1 MELIRHMDNSLFIFG
16 RKDHGVLYW
25 MISALR
31 KVGAGWKNFIL
42 TSKMKVPPDYNDISD
57 DALVPDSD
65 FFDDQLDRTKVIGVY
80 AVYGNLQL
88 QINEHQCIRS
98 INVDDFDQQSQ
109 ETAVTIDIR
118 MFLSTDA
125 PDVLWRVTLKGSG
138 DVPSTIKFESVVCP
152 ANITIDARDSRTGQG
167 VNVRVTFLE
176 VDGDFN
182 IGKFITVQGYYTDLT
197 EPSDGKPTDIVAEAP
212 APLSETT
219 TAKSSQEKTSENP
232 SHEQTSEHPFQE
244 KKTTSKQ
251 LSPRQTS
258 ITQILTTQTST
269 SQRYTTRIT
278 PVTTGETKMN
288 STLKCYEDL
297 PRNWNTQINSSELQA
312 LQAEVVKLKQS
323 LAVNKSALSSTIR
336 RKNSAPDMRISSK
349 IMGYVGGAIMAVIF
363 GGLVIIDLPTIAK
376 ALKLMKRN
384 VMGK

>member
-1 MELIRHMDNSLFIFG
+1 MC
-16 RKDHGVLYW
+16 K
-25 MISALR
+25 A
-31 KVGAGWKNFIL
+31 
-42 TSKMKVPPDYNDISD
+42 
-57 DALVPDSD
+57 
-65 FFDDQLDRTKVIGVY
+65 
-80 AVYGNLQL
+80 
-88 QINEHQCIRS
+88 
-98 INVDDFDQQSQ
+98 
-109 ETAVTIDIR
+109 
-118 MFLSTDA
+118 
-125 PDVLWRVTLKGSG
+125 
-138 DVPSTIKFESVVCP
+138 
-152 ANITIDARDSRTGQG
+152 
-167 VNVRVTFLE
+167 
-176 VDGDFN
+176 
-182 IGKFITVQGYYTDLT
+182 DLT